1 MVQMNSMQ
9 FRSVVEPLLNDVFD
23 GIYDELPREY
33 SQVFKMEKALP
44 RRFQEDP
51 IMAGFGAAVLKPEG
65 TSVTYDAGKEAYRVR
80 FVQKVYALAYAM
92 TEELVED
99 GDHISIGTIYAEHL
113 ARAIDE
119 AVEIVHANIFNN
131 ATSSSYPGG
140 DTVSFL
146 NASHPLAGGGT
157 FSNTLATHADLSEAS
172 LEQLCIQIRTA
183 VDERNK
189 QIGLKPL
196 KVVCSP
202 TNEFNACRVLQ
213 SIGRPGTADN
223 DPNAIRKLN
232 RLAAEPVIITRLT
245 TAKFYGIQTSA
256 PRGLV
261 SKWRRNVRRAME
273 GDFETGSM
281 RHKASVRFECKHIDP
296 RCFYG
301 DTGT

>member
-33 SQVFKMEKALP
+33 SQIYKTEKALP

-51 IMAGFGAAVLKPEG
+51 ILAGFGSAVLKPEG
-65 TSVTYDAGKEAYRVR
+65 QAVTYDAGREAYRVR

-99 GDHISIGTIYAEHL
+99 GDHISIGTVYSEHL

-119 AVEIVHANIFNN
+119 AVEIVHANVLNN
-131 ATSSSYPGG
+131 ATSASYPGG
-140 DTVSFL
+140 DGVALLST
-146 NASHPLAGGGT
+146 AHPLSGGGT
-157 FSNTLATHADLSEAS
+157 FSNTLATAADISEAS
-172 LEQLCIQIRTA
+172 LEQLCIQVRTA

-189 QIGLKPL
+189 QIGLKARS
-196 KVVCSP
+196 VITTP
-202 TNEFNACRVLQ
+202 TNEFNAIRLLQ

-223 DPNAIRKLN
+223 DPNALRKSN
-232 RLAAEPVIITRLT
+232 RLAAEPKIITRMT
-245 TAKFYGIQTSA
+245 TAKMYFIETSA
-256 PRGLV
+256 PRGLIT
-261 SKWRRNVRRAME
+261 KWRRNVRRAME

-281 RHKASVRFECKHIDP
+281 RHKASVRFECKHVDP
-296 RCFYG
+296 RCLYG
-301 DTGT
+301 HQGT